1 MGTRSRLLLSA
12 FAVNKEYR
20 QGTIKMN
27 LNSLYTSS
35 PLEQFEIYSLIP
47 LRFGSFDVSFTNSSL
62 RRFLI
67 VAVLIT
73 FSLLRGNGYL
83 VPTRW
88 RLVAEGIFGI
98 VTSRIQP
105 RGPKGQVYF
114 PLVFSLFS
122 FILTANL
129 LGLVPYSF
137 TVTSHLIVTLG
148 LSRAVWVGKLIIGI
162 RLHGIRLLGRFRPS
176 GVPLAR
182 APRRVPLELL
192 GFVIPL
198 ISLSV
203 RLFAN
208 RRAGHI
214 LLKVRAGF
222 AWTRRRAG
230 GALWVA
236 HFLPLGVLYLLLF
249 LETGVARIQ
258 AYVFSLLTARYI
270 NDVIEGGH

>member
-1 MGTRSRLLLSA
+1 MSFSI
-12 FAVNKEYR
+12 Y
-20 QGTIKMN
+20 
-27 LNSLYTSS
+27 S
-35 PLEQFEIYSLIP
+35 PLEQFEIFSIIP
-47 LRFGSFDVSFTNSSL
+47 LRFGSFDISFTNSSL
-62 RRFLI
+62 LRFFI
-67 VAVLIT
+67 VAFLIT
-73 FSLLRGNGYL
+73 FSLLIGQGNGFL

-88 RLVAEGIFGI
+88 QLIAEGIFG
-98 VTSRIQP
+98 VVNSRVAP
-105 RGPKGQVYF
+105 MGSKGQPYF

-137 TVTSHLIVTLG
+137 TVTSHLIVTLT

-182 APRRVPLELL
+182 APMMVPLELL
-192 GFVIPL
+192 GFFIPL

-208 RRAGHI
+208 MRAGHI
-214 LLKVRAGF
+214 LLKVMAGF
-222 AWTRRRAG
+222 AWTMRMAG
-230 GALWVA
+230 GILWIA
-236 HFLPLGVLYLLLF
+236 HFLPLAVLYLLLF

-258 AYVFSLLTARYI
+258 AYVFSLLTAMYI
-270 NDVIEGGH
+270 NDVLEGGH

>member
-1 MGTRSRLLLSA
+1 
-12 FAVNKEYR
+12 
-20 QGTIKMN
+20 MN
-27 LNSLYTSS
+27 FNASYTCS

-47 LRFGSFDVSFTNSSL
+47 LRFGSFDISFTNSSL
-62 RRFLI
+62 RRFFI
-67 VAVLIT
+67 VGLLIT
-73 FSLLRGNGYL
+73 LSLLMGNGNL

-88 RLVAEGIFGI
+88 QIVAEGVFG
-98 VTSRIQP
+98 VVYSRVQP
-105 RGPKGQVYF
+105 MGQKGQVYF

-137 TVTSHLIVTLG
+137 TVTSHLIVTLT
-148 LSRAVWVGKLIIGI
+148 LSRAVWVGKLIIGV

-182 APRRVPLELL
+182 APMMVPLELL

-208 RRAGHI
+208 MRAGHI
-214 LLKVRAGF
+214 LLKVMAGF
-222 AWTRRRAG
+222 AWTMRRAG

-249 LETGVARIQ
+249 LETGVAMIQ

>member
-1 MGTRSRLLLSA
+1 MT
-12 FAVNKEYR
+12 Y
-20 QGTIKMN
+20 
-27 LNSLYTSS
+27 LNTSYS

-62 RRFLI
+62 RRLYI
-67 VAVLIT
+67 VALLIS
-73 FSLLRGNGYL
+73 FSLLMGNGYL

-88 RLVAEGIFGI
+88 QLVAEGIFG
-98 VTSRIQP
+98 VVYSRVQP
-105 RGPKGQVYF
+105 MGAKGQVYF

-137 TVTSHLIVTLG
+137 TVTSHLIVTLA
-148 LSRAVWVGKLIIGI
+148 LSMAVWIGKLIIGV
-162 RLHGIRLLGRFRPS
+162 RLHGVRLLGRFLPS
-176 GVPLAR
+176 GVPR
-182 APRRVPLELL
+182 VGAPFRIPLELL

-198 ISLSV
+198 ISLAV

-214 LLKVRAGF
+214 LLKVMAGF
-222 AWTRRRAG
+222 AWTMMMAG
-230 GALWVA
+230 GVLWVA
-236 HFLPLGVLYLLLF
+236 HFIPLGVLYLLLF
-249 LETGVARIQ
+249 LETGVAMIQ

-270 NDVIEGGH
+270 NDRLEGGH